1 MRGLA
6 SDNSV
11 MDSVVSQ
18 QLGSGGSSRQ
28 REQRQTSEGLQ
39 MWRLHFVLDSR
50 QG

>member
-28 REQRQTSEGLQ
+28 REQGQTNEGL
-39 MWRLHFVLDSR
+39 MMFGL
-50 QG
+50 